1 MKKYEFTGETKIVA
15 GVTLKRIRALV
26 SFGDVVKG
34 EVGGFIKDEKNL
46 SHNGNAWVADNV
58 WVTGDADYMLI
69 GRIGSR
75 NDFTT
80 FFKNKGGGIS
90 VKCGCFCG
98 TIAEFR
104 ERVKKN
110 LRRRH
115 ETRKSISSRGRF
127 SRVADFRPGGRMMD
141 LQTVLNRLDALIKYI
156 EYHDTYDERI
166 SAFVLLRY
174 LRKMAAGI
182 DCELSK
188 QKTQSNNNQSCD
200 ESSDGSAATAKH
212 YQIDGARLQP
222 VEMLQ
227 DILTPEEFRG
237 WLKGSMFKYFCRAGK
252 KPGEPYERDMAK
264 CLQFNEWLK
273 QAAAG
278 KKINPRE

>member
-1 MKKYEFTGETKIVA
+1 MNARRTLSPTIQKMASDIIVDPYGASDWQCWTELLDKARKRNVNLFQDLFMIRGCGTTLTENQKYGIC
-15 GVTLKRIRALV
+15 
-26 SFGDVVKG
+26 
-34 EVGGFIKDEKNL
+34 
-46 SHNGNAWVADNV
+46 
-58 WVTGDADYMLI
+58 
-69 GRIGSR
+69 RIGWPY
-75 NDFTT
+75 NFNPVIGHATWPDTNT
-80 FFKNKGGGIS
+80 FQWYMQRFW
-90 VKCGCFCG
+90 
-98 TIAEFR
+98 
-104 ERVKKN
+104 ERW
-110 LRRRH
+110 
-115 ETRKSISSRGRF
+115 G
-127 SRVADFRPGGRMMD
+127 DD
-141 LQTVLNRLDALIKYI
+141 LIKAEDLIYSV
-156 EYHDTYDERI
+156 I
-166 SAFVLLRY
+166 SEFEEQENVS
-174 LRKMAAGI
+174 GI